1 MTNEQY
7 ESLRHHILDLKFEVS
22 ELRMLIKQVIE
33 EQKRMQRRV
42 DPEAESYLDSIA
54 EIEIP
59 DDLKKFFGG

>member
-1 MTNEQY
+1 MTDEQY

-33 EQKRMQRRV
+33 EQKRMQRRA
-42 DPEAESYLDSIA
+42 DPDAESYLDSIA